1 MRRIIQNGDGEAQG
15 SCGAN
20 LPAVSR
26 SAAGEPVIIQ
36 FPFQAAQC
44 RRPLQGLDATE
55 LDDCFE
61 SLGSVAVRLVA
72 AWKLPRIGCWRQAEG
87 EEPAANYS

>member
-26 SAAGEPVIIQ
+26 SAAGEPVVLIQ
-36 FPFQAAQC
+36 SQAGNRRRLDGLESAIETDEESFQ
-44 RRPLQGLDATE
+44 
-55 LDDCFE
+55 
-61 SLGSVAVRLVA
+61 SIGSIAVRLVA
-72 AWKLPRIGCWRQAEG
+72 NFRLPSCKLLRLDQRGK
-87 EEPAANYS
+87 

>member
-26 SAAGEPVIIQ
+26 SAAGEPVILI
-36 FPFQAAQC
+36 FSRAES
-44 RRPLQGLDATE
+44 RRPEGSEDASSPIE
-55 LDDCFE
+55 GFE
-61 SLGSVAVRLVA
+61 SIGLLAVRLVA
-72 AWKLPRIGCWRQAEG
+72 SFSRPSCKLLRLDQRGK
-87 EEPAANYS
+87 